1 MLAMWRQC
9 STSREQ
15 LVQDIISFCSNGR
28 EDIGSGW
35 QRLAYPN
42 RLMSSAL
49 TQAERVFLTEHLSKS
64 GKQFDET
71 IDGLSVEQVRFKPA
85 PDKWSVAECC
95 EHVLLIELRVF
106 QMLRHLP
113 DTGEDHPVAGKE
125 EQMMQDVPARIN
137 RFKAPDFVAPSGR
150 WPSLDGLAEEFRKT
164 REKMIRYAQTTADP
178 LHKRF
183 APHMAF
189 GVLSGYQW
197 LVLLGLHTERHMN
210 QAAEVKADPAFP
222 KTQSSVATGH

>member
-1 MLAMWRQC
+1 MA
-9 STSREQ
+9 
-15 LVQDIISFCSNGR
+15 
-28 EDIGSGW
+28 
-35 QRLAYPN
+35 
-42 RLMSSAL
+42 SAL
-49 TQAERVFLTEHLSKS
+49 THAERLFLTDHLSKS
-64 GKQFDET
+64 RKQFEET
-71 IDGLSVEQVRFKPA
+71 IEGLSVEQARFKPA

-95 EHVLLIELRVF
+95 EHVLLIEHRVF

-113 DTGEDHPVAGKE
+113 DTEADHPVAGKE

-137 RFKAPDFVAPSGR
+137 RFNAPDFVAPSGR
-150 WPSLDGLAEEFRKT
+150 WPSLDELAGEFRKT

-178 LHKRF
+178 LHRRF
-183 APHMAF
+183 APHIAF

-222 KTQSSVATGH
+222 RTQSSVATG